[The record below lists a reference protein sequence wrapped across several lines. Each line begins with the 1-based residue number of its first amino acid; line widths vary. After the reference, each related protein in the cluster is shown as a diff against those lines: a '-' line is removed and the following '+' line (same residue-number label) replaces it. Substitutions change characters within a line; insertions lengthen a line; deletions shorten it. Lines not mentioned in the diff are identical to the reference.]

1 MKLAELAERLGA
13 ELRGDGSVEVTGV
26 RGIEEA
32 GPTEITFVAN
42 LKYAGLAR
50 TTQAA
55 AVLVD
60 PDFPEISAAT
70 LRLKNPYFAFSQAL
84 GLFYQPPRYT
94 PGIHPTAVID
104 PSAIIG
110 ENAHVGA
117 YAVIGPQVRLG
128 SHATLLPHVVLYPA
142 VEVGDY
148 FFAHAHA
155 VVREGCILGDHVT
168 LENGVIVGA
177 DGFGFAKDNQGSWQ
191 KIPQSGP
198 VRIGNHVDIQA
209 NACVDRATVGT
220 TEIADGAKIDNLVQI
235 GHGSKVGK
243 HTLVCAQAGLA
254 GSSVV
259 GANAILAG
267 QAGVA
272 GHCTLGD
279 GVILTA
285 QAGVSHDVPAGKM
298 LSGSPAFDNR
308 SWLRAVAVFQ
318 RLPEMLRRLNQL
330 ERTASGQQPAIHAA
344 GPEESAKEG
353 SV

>member
-1 MKLAELAERLGA
+1 MNLAELAAQLGA
-13 ELRGDGSVEVTGV
+13 ELHGDGGIDVTGV

-42 LKYAGLAR
+42 PKYASLAR
-50 TTQAA
+50 TTGAA
-55 AVLVD
+55 AVLVA
-60 PDFPEISAAT
+60 PNFPEISAAT
-70 LRLKNPYFAFSQAL
+70 LRLANPYLAFSKAL
-84 GLFYQPPRYT
+84 GIFYQPPRYE

-104 PSAIIG
+104 PSAILG
-110 ENAHVGA
+110 AEAHVGA
-117 YAVIGPQVRLG
+117 YAVIGPDVRVG
-128 SHATLLPHVVLYPA
+128 DHATILPHVVLYA
-142 VEVGDY
+142 GVAVGDY

-155 VVREGCILGDHVT
+155 VVREACVLGDHVT
-168 LENGVIVGA
+168 LENGAIVGS
-177 DGFGFAKDNQGSWQ
+177 DGFGFAKDNEGSWQ

-198 VRIGNHVDIQA
+198 VRVGNHVDIQA
-209 NACVDRATVGT
+209 NACIDRATVGV

-243 HTLVCAQAGLA
+243 NTLVCAQAGLA
-254 GSSVV
+254 GSSVI

-298 LSGSPAFDNR
+298 LSGSPAFENR
-308 SWLRAVAVFQ
+308 SWLRAVAIFQ
-318 RLPEMLRRLNQL
+318 RLPELLRRLNQL
-330 ERTASGQQPAIHAA
+330 EKAA
-344 GPEESAKEG
+344 FGGTRSRLHTDAKVEEG
-353 SV
+353 SH